1 MLFLAT
7 NNMATVTSYQLG
19 YSDYLTFYWRG
30 WHDGNNL
37 NKLLMDIRLN
47 DSDISQMPELLR
59 TSFLDWLPQY
69 LKTNTLQPGVA
80 VRQQSSKPETPPTQL
95 TLDLALASQ
104 TSEEKPDNSHVKLT
118 QLFDAGITKR
128 GMSVRVKLKRN
139 LAKELDRDYINSL
152 EISMKGTI
160 VYDGQDFDKP
170 SPLAEKVNRSSANGW
185 EYIEVKKNDQWIC
198 LNELRA
204 TWRKTND

>member
-1 MLFLAT
+1 MG
-7 NNMATVTSYQLG
+7 N
-19 YSDYLTFYWRG
+19 
-30 WHDGNNL
+30 NNL

-69 LKTNTLQPGVA
+69 LKTNTLQPEVP
-80 VRQQSSKPETPPTQL
+80 VSQQSSKPETPPTQL

-104 TSEEKPDNSHVKLT
+104 TSDEKSDNSHVKLT
-118 QLFDAGITKR
+118 QLFDAGMTKQ
-128 GMSVRVKLKRN
+128 GMPVRVKLKQDVAKN
-139 LAKELDRDYINSL
+139 LGREYINNNL
-152 EISMKGTI
+152 EISIKGTI

-170 SPLAEKVNRSSANGW
+170 SPLAKKLNGSSANGW
-185 EYIEVKKNDQWIC
+185 ESIEVKKNNKWIC